1 MSRFVQN
8 HFYSASI
15 RAEMRAFDLRER
27 RLPFGT
33 VLVSVIAGANT
44 ASVLATLISF

>member
-8 HFYSASI
+8 HFYSASV
-15 RAEMRAFDLRER
+15 RAEMRALDMWDR
-27 RLPFGT
+27 RLPFRT

>member
-1 MSRFVQN
+1 MSGFVQN
-8 HFYSASI
+8 HFYSASV
-15 RAEMRAFDLRER
+15 RSEMKALDLRNR

-33 VLVSVIAGANT
+33 MLVSVIAGVNA

>member
-8 HFYSASI
+8 HFYSASV
-15 RAEMRAFDLRER
+15 RTEMKALNLRSG

-33 VLVSVIAGANT
+33 MLVSVIAGANA